1 VQGLYVLS
9 RDYMVEAV
17 MRDMGCLWMG
27 VFMVEDGGY
36 LAVRNNMMCV
46 CVPASGGPV
55 GRCG

>member
-1 VQGLYVLS
+1 
-9 RDYMVEAV
+9 

-46 CVPASGGPV
+46 CTCIWWASRKMRLSSKRGEV
-55 GRCG
+55 CGRH